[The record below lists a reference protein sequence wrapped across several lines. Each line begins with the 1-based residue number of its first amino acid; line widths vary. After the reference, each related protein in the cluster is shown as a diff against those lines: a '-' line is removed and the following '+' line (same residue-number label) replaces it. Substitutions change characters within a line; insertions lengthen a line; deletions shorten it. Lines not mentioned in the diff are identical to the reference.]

1 MTPPDGR
8 ALRPREPDGAGP
20 VFDEPWQAQILAI
33 ADALVEH
40 GIVTPVEWSERLGA
54 ALADAMR
61 QGAPDTAET
70 YYRAV
75 TTAVE
80 AVLDARGEIDADS
93 LAARIGAWTRAYERT
108 PHGRPVELEAGMD
121 DDGEA
126 G

>member
-1 MTPPDGR
+1 M
-8 ALRPREPDGAGP
+8 
-20 VFDEPWQAQILAI
+20 FDEPWQAQILAI
-33 ADALVEH
+33 ADALVER

-54 ALADAMR
+54 ALADAAR

-75 TTAVE
+75 TAAVE

-108 PHGRPVELEAGMD
+108 PHGRPVELEAGVD
-121 DDGEA
+121 DNCEA